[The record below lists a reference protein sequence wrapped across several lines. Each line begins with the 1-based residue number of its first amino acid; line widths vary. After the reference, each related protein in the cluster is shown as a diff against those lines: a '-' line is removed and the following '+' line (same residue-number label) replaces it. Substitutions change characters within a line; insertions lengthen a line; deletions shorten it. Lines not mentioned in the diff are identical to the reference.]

1 MSKAVTNLEALSVNA
16 RIHADGVTVSYDD
29 HDAGKRREFTATTR
43 EQAQILVGLVR
54 MAEVAISPNMGESAD
69 AASARRSHDVSE
81 PVSVKMRSRRL
92 ARARRKD
99 S

>member
-1 MSKAVTNLEALSVNA
+1 MGKAVTNPEAVSVNA

-29 HDAGKRREFTATTR
+29 HDSGDRKKFTASTR
-43 EQAQILVGLVR
+43 EQAQIIVSLVR

-69 AASARRSHDVSE
+69 AASVRRSHDVSE